1 MCFYI
6 SNCAVSALILS
17 FDFLLLISNFQPVFT
32 FSFLFFNLIKQLKT
46 SGCLIQSF
54 IKKIPLSI
62 GFFHNW
68 KELLLVI
75 FINSKYHTFGQ
86 CMQSSHGYLLQNL
99 SWILALVEETLLKF
113 SGMFIFLV
121 AKIYISNNYLQLN
134 LTKKSNKLKNHSS
147 FFTAYIS
154 TLKLILSQNE
164 N

>member
-1 MCFYI
+1 MC
-6 SNCAVSALILS
+6 LLS
-17 FDFLLLISNFQPVFT
+17 FFLLTFFYYFQIFNQSSRFPFY
-32 FSFLFFNLIKQLKT
+32 FLLKRTIKNIRVLDT
-46 SGCLIQSF
+46 ELH
-54 IKKIPLSI
+54 KKIALSI

-68 KELLLVI
+68 KELLAI
-75 FINSKYHTFGQ
+75 FIISKYHNFGQ
-86 CMQSSHGYLLQNL
+86 CMQSSHGHLLQNL
-99 SWILALVEETLLKF
+99 AWVLVLVEETSLKF

-164 N
+164 NKFFFLHCSC